1 MDEIYKRHCI
11 QAGAFAKEALLF
23 GKSLIQ
29 KGASYNNIIQMVHE
43 KILQLG
49 AKPAFPPQIALD
61 HVAAHFLTNPGEDI
75 ILSHQIVKLDVGV
88 AFHGAI
94 GDCATTVDLSGT
106 HQKLIDA
113 AEACLSSALSEI
125 RVGQKIRNLGSIIE
139 KTAASF
145 GYSSVKNL
153 SGHGLASY
161 KIHTPPSFPNYD
173 DGSQGVIKP
182 GMTFAIEPFVT
193 TGQGIV
199 VESGEATI
207 FSMIGKP
214 KGIIREPLI
223 DKIKSFKGL
232 PFAIHDL
239 VDASN
244 PASSVK
250 QSIQRLLRDKI
261 IEGYPP
267 LVERT
272 RGLVA
277 QAEHSVLVDLK
288 GVVFITTR

>member
-1 MDEIYKRHCI
+1 MDEIYKRQCI

-29 KGASYNNIIQMVHE
+29 KGASYNNIIQMVHQ

-61 HVAAHFLTNPGEDI
+61 HVAAHFLVNPGEDI
-75 ILSHQIVKLDVGV
+75 ILSNQVVKLDVGV
-88 AFHGAI
+88 SFHGAI

-113 AEACLSSALSEI
+113 AEACLSAALNEI
-125 RVGQKIRNLGSIIE
+125 KVGQKIRNLGAVIE

-173 DGSQGVIKP
+173 DGSQGVIRL

-214 KGIIREPLI
+214 KGIIREPLV
-223 DKIKSFKGL
+223 DKIKAFKGL

-244 PASSVK
+244 PVSLVK
-250 QSIQRLLRDKI
+250 ESIQRLLRDGT
-261 IEGYPP
+261 IEGYP
-267 LVERT
+267 L
-272 RGLVA
+272 
-277 QAEHSVLVDLK
+277 
-288 GVVFITTR
+288 